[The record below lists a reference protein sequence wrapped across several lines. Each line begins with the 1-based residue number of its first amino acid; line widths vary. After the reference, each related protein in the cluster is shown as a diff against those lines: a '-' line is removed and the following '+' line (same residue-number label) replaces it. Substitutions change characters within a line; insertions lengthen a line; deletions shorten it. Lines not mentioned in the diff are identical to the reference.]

1 MAQAITIILSSF
13 IIFLLIEEI
22 SHLAFRR
29 YLNGP
34 FIFLGNLM
42 RLLSKV
48 KNKKEKAPSKKDF
61 FSQ

>member
-1 MAQAITIILSSF
+1 MAQAITIIITSF
-13 IIFLLIEEI
+13 VIFLLIEEI
-22 SHLAFRR
+22 LHLALRR

-34 FIFLGNLM
+34 FVLEGNLKN
-42 RLLSKV
+42 LWSKV